1 MGQQEPEV
9 EVDAVAVAQKVSA
22 PPGSAAIT
30 YGVALP
36 PGSSVAIP
44 AGNAASSVPMWQQE
58 KVGAKCCGCCCDYRR
73 AVIVVTIIGIV
84 VGVMNL
90 ITILTVSAVGAAG
103 AIEDDK
109 VEEVYKDSAP
119 FLAAFTA
126 VALLASICGLVGA
139 LKFNTCLVAVD
150 LVWMAVNFIVGAVVS
165 MSNANDVDAL
175 QDDQVDYKPN
185 PIGDI
190 IFSAVITSLWM
201 YPLVGFIMEVR
212 KGIMS
217 RETYPR
223 EEHSCCC
230 VSARV

>member
-150 LVWMAVNFIVGAVVS
+150 LVWMAGTYTHY
-165 MSNANDVDAL
+165 NDSGSRPECCL
-175 QDDQVDYKPN
+175 L
-185 PIGDI
+185 I
-190 IFSAVITSLWM
+190 ILTLCGCCSEFHRRCC
-201 YPLVGFIMEVR
+201 GFDE
-212 KGIMS
+212 
-217 RETYPR
+217 
-223 EEHSCCC
+223 
-230 VSARV
+230 